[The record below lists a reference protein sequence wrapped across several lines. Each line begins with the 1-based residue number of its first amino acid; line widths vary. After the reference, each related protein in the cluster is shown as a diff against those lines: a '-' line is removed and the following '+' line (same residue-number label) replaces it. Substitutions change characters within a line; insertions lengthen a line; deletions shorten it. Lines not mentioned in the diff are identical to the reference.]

1 MFNSICVVCI
11 GNICRSPIGERLLK
25 RALPEKIITSAGIAA
40 MVGEPAYSNSII
52 VAEQHGLSLDGHI
65 ARQLTRSICLQQ
77 DLILVMEKN
86 HIDAVC
92 RIAPEVRGKVML
104 YGHWLNEMEIAD
116 PYRHDIT
123 FFERTYTL
131 LDKASQAWMNKLIMR

>member
-11 GNICRSPIGERLLK
+11 GNICRSPIGERLLQQ
-25 RALPEKIITSAGIAA
+25 ALPDKIITSAGIAA
-40 MVGEPAYSNSII
+40 VTGEGAHSKSVLVSN
-52 VAEQHGLSLDGHI
+52 EHNLSLEGHV
-65 ARQLTRSICLQQ
+65 ARQLTKLICSEQ

-104 YGHWLNEMEIAD
+104 YGHWINEVEITD
-116 PYRHDIT
+116 PYGHDLD
-123 FFERTYTL
+123 FFKRTYNL
-131 LDKASQAWMNKLIMR
+131 LDKSAQAWVSRLS